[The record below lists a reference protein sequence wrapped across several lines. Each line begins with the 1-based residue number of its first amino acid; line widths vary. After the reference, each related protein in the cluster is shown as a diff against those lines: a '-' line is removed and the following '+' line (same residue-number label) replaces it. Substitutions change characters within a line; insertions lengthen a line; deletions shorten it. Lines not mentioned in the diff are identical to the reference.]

1 MMTSTFQA
9 DRVLAHATGAHGI
22 PVLFYPA
29 ISGNYFHF

>member
-1 MMTSTFQA
+1 MMTSTFQDPA
-9 DRVLAHATGAHGI
+9 LAHATGAHGI